1 MRFSVKKKMWTGFGS
16 ILIILFIMCVGISY
30 TVFSTTSKYQ
40 EIIDEDL
47 KKIELAKDITLVQNL
62 MAKTILEYVSMG
74 NEAAIEQLEAEKAQ
88 GTESAKQLIELTKD
102 EETLKLLEELKT
114 STLILFENNDQI
126 INRVKA
132 NLPYSTYAKDS
143 SKMNETVLQVLDE
156 IVSVQENNVANVR
169 SELDA
174 RVNTTLTIIIVSVV
188 LSIIT
193 GILVSYFITRSIVRP
208 TALVTK
214 GIDQIANG
222 NLAIEPL
229 QVKNN
234 DELGDMANK
243 FNEMVVDLRDVV
255 SNVRDSAVYVA
266 SSAEEL
272 SASAQESSASAQVVS
287 SSAES
292 QMLANEQQV
301 SLLTSTVYEMTYL
314 NDSVN
319 DISVDNEQM
328 LYATSNVKT
337 LVTTGANVV
346 TDVAN
351 HMEVIHDT
359 FSETTVIVQE
369 MAKHSNAIES
379 VTKLITD
386 ISDQTNLLALNAAI
400 EAARA
405 GEAGKGFAVVADEV
419 RKLAE
424 QSKNSATE
432 IASMV
437 YLIQDASSQAVKAI
451 SSGGTKVKEGM
462 TKTSE
467 SLSVFGEIEAG
478 VEDVVKKAES
488 VSNAVSNVK
497 SKVVTVVEGTEK
509 VQELVVST
517 STVAQEAGAA
527 TQQQLASMEEI
538 SSNAEMLAE
547 QAETLQNKMNHFK
560 L

>member
-30 TVFSTTSKYQ
+30 TVFSMTSKYQ
-40 EIIDEDL
+40 DIIDKDL

-62 MAKTILEYVSMG
+62 MAKTILEYVTMG
-74 NEAAIEQLEAEKAQ
+74 NEASIEQLEAEKAQ

-102 EETLKLLEELKT
+102 EESLKLLEELKT
-114 STLILFENNDQI
+114 STVILFENNDQI
-126 INRVKA
+126 IKQVKA

-143 SKMNETVLQVLDE
+143 SKMNEAVLQILDE
-156 IVSVQENNVANVR
+156 IVSIQEKNVANVR
-169 SELDA
+169 AELDET
-174 RVNTTLTIIIVSVV
+174 VKTTLTIIIASVV
-188 LSIIT
+188 LSIIA
-193 GILVSYFITRSIVRP
+193 GFFISYFITRSIVRP

-214 GIDQIANG
+214 GIEQIANG
-222 NLAIEPL
+222 NLSIEPL
-229 QVKNN
+229 RVNN
-234 DELGDMANK
+234 KDELGDMANK
-243 FNEMVVDLRDVV
+243 FNEMVKDLRDVV
-255 SNVRDSAVYVA
+255 SNVRDSSIYVA
-266 SSAEEL
+266 SSADEL
-272 SASAQESSASAQVVS
+272 SASAQESSAAAQVVS
-287 SSAES
+287 SSAEN

-301 SLLTSTVYEMTYL
+301 SLLTSTFYEMTNL
-314 NDSVN
+314 NESVN

-328 LYATSNVKT
+328 LSATSNVKT
-337 LVTTGANVV
+337 LVTTGANVI
-346 TDVAN
+346 THVAKQ
-351 HMEVIHDT
+351 MEVIHDT
-359 FSETTVIVQE
+359 FSETTAIIQE

-437 YLIQDASSQAVKAI
+437 NLIQYETSKAVKAI
-451 SSGGTKVKEGM
+451 SSGGTKVKEGI
-462 TKTSE
+462 TKTTE
-467 SLSVFGEIEAG
+467 SLSVFNEIEAG
-478 VEDVVKKAES
+478 VEDVVNKAES

-497 SKVVTVVEGTEK
+497 LKVVTVVEGTEK

-527 TQQQLASMEEI
+527 TEQQLASIEEI
-538 SSNAEMLAE
+538 SSNAQMLAE